1 MEKDAK
7 FKLEGEDSAESREL
21 KHYYVHA
28 LVSAVVKI
36 TPKTEA
42 QRKVDDADR
51 RKAEERRLE
60 GTLYSQHR
68 NIAY

>member
-1 MEKDAK
+1 MEKAMK

-28 LVSAVVKI
+28 LISTIIKI

-51 RKAEERRLE
+51 RKADERRLE
-60 GTLYSQHR
+60 GKSTT
-68 NIAY
+68 